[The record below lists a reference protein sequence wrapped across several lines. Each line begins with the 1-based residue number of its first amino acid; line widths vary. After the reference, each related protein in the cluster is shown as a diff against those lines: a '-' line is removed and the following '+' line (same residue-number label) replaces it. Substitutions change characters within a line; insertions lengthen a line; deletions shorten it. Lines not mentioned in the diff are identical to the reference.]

1 MARRRREQ
9 SPSNIKLKQPD
20 RSGPSEKTLLEL
32 AEERGLFDLAEK
44 REEQIGKKAA
54 PAPVPIPRAPKEKG
68 GDGGHD
74 GEDGLSPTAERVF
87 ETLLWSV
94 SLAMLHMTLDVL
106 VYHQYSIDSIVWPRI
121 LLRFGQ
127 ALLGELW
134 ISSVVVLLAIHWR
147 HLANLW
153 SLFPPSFHL
162 AYLLPPSPRRKPW
175 PRTWS
180 LSKTPVRYPPS
191 HFLYHEHSR
200 RLLLDPHHE
209 LVWLHG
215 HHEAGPVHWLP
226 LGVVRH

>member
-1 MARRRREQ
+1 MARRRKEQ
-9 SPSNIKLKQPD
+9 SPSSFKLKQPD

-32 AEERGLFDLAEK
+32 AEERGLFDQAQK
-44 REEQIGKKAA
+44 REDQIGKKAA
-54 PAPVPIPRAPKEKG
+54 PALVPISRAPKEKG
-68 GDGGHD
+68 EGGGDD
-74 GEDGLSPTAERVF
+74 DEDGLSPTAERVF

-106 VYHQYSIDSIVWPRI
+106 VYHQYSIDSIVWHRI

-127 ALLGELW
+127 ALLGEPW
-134 ISSVVVLLAIHWR
+134 ISTPVLPSIHWC

-153 SLFPPSFHL
+153 SLCPPSFQL
-162 AYLLPPSPRRKPW
+162 ACLLPPSPRRKPW
-175 PRTWS
+175 PRPRPVS
-180 LSKTPVRYPPS
+180 ETPIRSPPS
-191 HFLYHEHSR
+191 HILHHEHSR

-215 HHEAGPVHWLP
+215 HHEAGPAHWLS